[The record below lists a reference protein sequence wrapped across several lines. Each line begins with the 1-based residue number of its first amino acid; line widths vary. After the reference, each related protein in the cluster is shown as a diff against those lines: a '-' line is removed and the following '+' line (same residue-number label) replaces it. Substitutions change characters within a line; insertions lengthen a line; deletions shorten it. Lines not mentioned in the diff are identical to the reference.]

1 MSKFQSARLALIALL
16 ILSPCLCWAQAADKE
31 LQPRTSSTG
40 ASYILSVRE
49 VRVPSKA
56 RKAFE
61 KGVDRLAKN
70 DPSGSLVQFQRAIA
84 RFPEYYEAYYAS
96 GLAELRL
103 ERDEDAERAFQKSID
118 LSAGHYAP
126 PQVALG
132 SILCDHGEFAA
143 AESPIRRGLELDP
156 NSWVAR
162 LYLARALFG
171 QQRWDEAAESAQE
184 LILLNPQ
191 VREAYLVLAG
201 VHFHQNKEMAALND
215 LDEYLKFDHHS
226 ELSAKIRNTR
236 DQLARAD
243 LR

>member
-1 MSKFQSARLALIALL
+1 MNNLGSLKCALVTLFALL
-16 ILSPCLCWAQAADKE
+16 PSLCLAQSADKE
-31 LQPRTSSTG
+31 LLPRTSTTG
-40 ASYILSVRE
+40 ASYVLSVRE
-49 VRVPSKA
+49 VHVPSKA

-61 KGVDRLAKN
+61 KGAERLAKN
-70 DPSGSLVQFQRAIA
+70 DPSGSLVQFRRAISK
-84 RFPEYYEAYYAS
+84 FPDYYEAYYAS

-103 ERDEDAERAFQKSID
+103 AQEEDAERAFQKSID

-132 SILCDHGEFAA
+132 SMLCDHGEFAA

-171 QQRWDEAAESAQE
+171 QQRWDEAEESAQE

-201 VHFHQNKEMAALND
+201 VHFHQNKEVAALND
-215 LDEYLKFDHHS
+215 LDEYLKLDHHS
-226 ELSAKIRNTR
+226 ELSAKIRGTR
-236 DQLARAD
+236 EQLEHAD
-243 LR
+243 FR

>member
-1 MSKFQSARLALIALL
+1 MLLPSLSLAQSAD
-16 ILSPCLCWAQAADKE
+16 QE
-31 LQPRTSSTG
+31 LVPRTSSTG

-49 VRVPSKA
+49 VSVPSKA

-61 KGVDRLAKN
+61 KGVERLAKN
-70 DPSGSLVQFQRAIA
+70 DPSGSLVHFQRAISK
-84 RFPEYYEAYYAS
+84 FPEYYEAYYAT

-103 ERDEDAERAFQKSID
+103 EREEDAESAFQKSID

-126 PQVALG
+126 AQVALG
-132 SILCDHGEFAA
+132 SMLCDRGEFAA

-156 NSWVAR
+156 SSWVGR

-171 QQRWDEAAESAQE
+171 QQRWAEAEESAQE

-201 VHFHQNKEMAALND
+201 IHFHENEETAALND
-215 LDEYLKFDHHS
+215 LGEYLKLDHHS
-226 ELSAKIRNTR
+226 ELSAKIRSTR
-236 DQLARAD
+236 EQLEHAD
-243 LR
+243 FR